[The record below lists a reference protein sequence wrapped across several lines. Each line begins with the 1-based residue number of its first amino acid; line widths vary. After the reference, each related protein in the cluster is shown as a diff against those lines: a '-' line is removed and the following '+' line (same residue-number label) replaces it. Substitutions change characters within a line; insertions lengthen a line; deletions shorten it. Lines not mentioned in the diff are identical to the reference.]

1 MDASQI
7 WIVASLAVL
16 AVVALLV
23 FRGGRAGTRNRLT
36 PLSGLALGCI
46 VAGIVFG
53 KDRWLAYGLFAV
65 GVILAVVDMVRRSR
79 GTWTDTGSRRV
90 STELRLPPR
99 PVLANALLSSPPHP
113 AGTAL
118 SQPS

>member
-16 AVVALLV
+16 AIVALLV

-53 KDRWLAYGLFAV
+53 EDRWLAYGLFAV
-65 GVILAVVDMVRRSR
+65 GVLLAVVDMVRRSR
-79 GTWTDTGSRRV
+79 GT
-90 STELRLPPR
+90 
-99 PVLANALLSSPPHP
+99 
-113 AGTAL
+113 
-118 SQPS
+118 